1 MSRSVLSKVIRAGRA
16 GALGVGLAV
25 MLAVVLGAGTT
36 ALAAVPGDPFKLG
49 KLNTVDRISQLVG
62 TTTGAMLK
70 VDNNG
75 AGPALNLQVEPGKA
89 PLTVSPGAGMATGL
103 RAEDAKTA
111 DVAGYAQS
119 AGKASDAEKLDG
131 KDASEFAAG
140 VGGKASDA
148 AHADQADTA
157 ASAQNANT
165 LDNKDSADFMTATL
179 PAVRVGLQYQH
190 YVESSSNQYAP
201 VGFANEDF
209 DQGGEMHTA
218 ANNTRLVAPR
228 AGIYQVDVQLSWMT
242 NGVNDGNRAAGVV
255 MNQNGACNMYGSLA
269 FDRFVSATA
278 NAAQYNHMSTLVAM
292 NQGDYL
298 EVCANQ
304 NSSNQ
309 QWINNAY
316 TFASMH
322 YVSGR

>member
-1 MSRSVLSKVIRAGRA
+1 M
-16 GALGVGLAV
+16 VGLAV

-49 KLNTVDRISQLVG
+49 QLNTVNRITQLVG
-62 TTTGAMLK
+62 TTTGAMLR

-89 PLTVSPGAGMATGL
+89 PLTVSPGAGTAMGL
-103 RAEDAKTA
+103 RAEDAKTS

-119 AGKASDAEKLDG
+119 AGEASDAEKLDG
-131 KDASEFAAG
+131 KDSSEFAAG
-140 VGGKASDA
+140 MNGKATDA
-148 AHADQADTA
+148 VHADQADSAT
-157 ASAQNANT
+157 SAQNAANAQNATNAENANT
-165 LDNKDSADFMTATL
+165 LDNKDSADFMAATL

-190 YVESSSNQYAP
+190 YVESSPNQYYP
-201 VGFANEDF
+201 IGFANEDF

-242 NGVNDGNRAAGVV
+242 NGVNDGNRSAGVV
-255 MNQNGACNMYGSLA
+255 KNQNGACDVYGSLA
-269 FDRFVSATA
+269 FDRLISASN